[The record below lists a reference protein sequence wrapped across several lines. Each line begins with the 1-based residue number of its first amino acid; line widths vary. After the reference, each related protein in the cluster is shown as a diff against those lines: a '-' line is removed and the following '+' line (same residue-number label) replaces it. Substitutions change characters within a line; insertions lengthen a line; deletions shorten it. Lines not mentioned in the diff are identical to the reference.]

1 MDIEKSFR
9 HTKSINDNQKLAINE
24 LENMFVDLANS
35 LNQLADSREK
45 SLCLTKLQE
54 AKFWAIECVAKVW
67 TREQN

>member
-1 MDIEKSFR
+1 MDIENSFR
-9 HTKSINDNQKLAINE
+9 HSKSINDNQKLAINE
-24 LENMFVDLANS
+24 LEDTFVGLAHI

-54 AKFWAIECVAKVW
+54 SKFWAIECVAKVW